1 MSNIIVKIRNFLTD
15 SKRVLRH
22 AKKPSRREISITT
35 KMSAAGILII
45 GLIGYVLKAIFTA
58 LISVIN
64 K

>member
-1 MSNIIVKIRNFLTD
+1 MTNIIVKIRSFLTD

-35 KMSAAGILII
+35 KMSAIGIL
-45 GLIGYVLKAIFTA
+45 LIGVIGYALKAIFTA